1 LEDVQQKVVDFLIQF
16 DGIANAVSSTTLM
29 RSEFNKG
36 MYAKMQNSFN
46 QRRSGDV
53 MLNLKPGWLEDIT
66 QTSSSNSPYVYDT
79 HIPLIWYGWR
89 IKRQEIS
96 TKIEIIDIAP
106 TISFL
111 LNITKPNGSTG
122 KAIKGLLK

>member
-1 LEDVQQKVVDFLIQF
+1 MIQF

-36 MYAKMQNSFN
+36 MYQKMQNSFN

-66 QTSSSNSPYVYDT
+66 LTSSSNSPYVYDT
-79 HIPLIWYGWR
+79 HVPLIWYGWR
-89 IKRQEIS
+89 IKRQEVSQEVHIS
-96 TKIEIIDIAP
+96 DIAP
-106 TISFL
+106 TISLL
-111 LNITKPNGSTG
+111 LNISKPNGSTG
-122 KAIKGLLK
+122 RTLTGLLK